1 MNTTN
6 KISKIIKASIEK
18 AKKINEFSDFD
29 SKKIIVEKPK
39 NKSFGNWSTN
49 IALTLSKELKKNPLE
64 IAEIIKSNINN
75 SSILEAV
82 EIIPPGFI
90 NFRLSNSFRSHL
102 INQILKEK
110 ENYGSNKSGKNKK
123 VQLEFVS
130 VNPTGPVHVGHAR
143 GAIVGSCLAKVLSY
157 SGFDVHKEYY
167 VNDAGNQIDLYI
179 SSIKSKIYEN
189 FNQSFPFPEDGY
201 KGENIEIIGE
211 KVIKELQIT
220 ESNLTKIDDKK
231 IRDTAID
238 LTLNVIKKDLIDLGI
253 EYDNWFYESSLFTNK
268 TIESIEKI
276 LNKQN
281 LLYEQDGA
289 KWFRSSS
296 FFTDEDVV
304 INRSDDDGH
313 TYFFSD
319 MAYHYDKFKIRNF
332 EAVINIFGA
341 DHHSHVNRLKSAI
354 SSLEIDVDKL
364 KILLTQIV
372 HFKNEEKVQ
381 KFSKRSGNIY
391 TVRDL
396 ISMVGKDVCRF
407 NFLNRSLDS
416 QQEFDLE
423 LATKESS
430 ENPVYYVQYAYA
442 RINSIIDSFKEKTD
456 DAKLSVLENNF
467 EKNLI
472 DTLDFFPEVILESAL
487 KLQTQNITQ
496 YAIELAKDFQVF
508 YENCKVI
515 SENKELTKARIKLVL
530 ACRIVLK
537 NTLDIMGVSAP
548 ERM

>member
-1 MNTTN
+1 MNTTD
-6 KISKIIKASIEK
+6 KISKIIEASIEK
-18 AKKINEFSDFD
+18 SKKNKTLPNFD
-29 SKKIIVEKPK
+29 SKKITVEKPK

-49 IALTLSKELKKNPLE
+49 IALTLSKELKKKPLE
-64 IAEIIKSNINN
+64 IAGIIKSNITN
-75 SSILEAV
+75 SSIIETV

-90 NFRLSNSFRSHL
+90 NFRLSNSFRSNL
-102 INQILKEK
+102 IDQILSEK
-110 ENYGSNKSGKNKK
+110 ENYGSNKTGANKK

-143 GAIVGSCLAKVLSY
+143 GAIVGSCLAKILSY
-157 SGFDVHKEYY
+157 SGYDVHKEYY
-167 VNDAGNQIDLYI
+167 VNDAGNQIDLYV

-189 FNQSFPFPEDGY
+189 FNQSFPFPKDGY

-211 KVIKELQIT
+211 KVIKKLQIT
-220 ESNLTKIDDKK
+220 ELNLTKIDDKEIK
-231 IRDTAID
+231 DAAID

-253 EYDNWFYESSLFTNK
+253 EYDNWFYESSLFTNN
-268 TIESIEKI
+268 TIQSIEKI
-276 LNKQN
+276 LDDKN
-281 LLYEQDGA
+281 LLYKQDGA
-289 KWFRSSS
+289 KWFKSSN
-296 FFTDEDVV
+296 FYTDDDVV

-319 MAYHYDKFKIRNF
+319 MAYHYDKFIIRNF
-332 EAVINIFGA
+332 ETVINIFGA

-354 SSLEIDVDKL
+354 SSFEINVDKL

-442 RINSIIDSFKEKTD
+442 RISSIIDSFDEKTD
-456 DAKLSVLENNF
+456 DAKLGILENDF

-472 DTLDFFPEVILESAL
+472 DTLD
-487 KLQTQNITQ
+487 
-496 YAIELAKDFQVF
+496 
-508 YENCKVI
+508 
-515 SENKELTKARIKLVL
+515 
-530 ACRIVLK
+530 
-537 NTLDIMGVSAP
+537 
-548 ERM
+548 

>member
-6 KISKIIKASIEK
+6 TISKIIEASIEK
-18 AKKINEFSDFD
+18 GKKYNDFPDFD

-75 SSILEAV
+75 SSIIETV

-90 NFRLSNSFRSHL
+90 NFRLSNSFRSDL

-143 GAIVGSCLAKVLSY
+143 GAIVGSCLAKILSY

-179 SSIKSKIYEN
+179 NSIKSKIYEN
-189 FNQSFPFPEDGY
+189 FNQSFPFPKDGY
-201 KGENIEIIGE
+201 KGENIKIIGE
-211 KVIKELQIT
+211 KVIKKLQIT
-220 ESNLTKIDDKK
+220 DSNLTKIDDKE
-231 IRDTAID
+231 IRETAID

-268 TIESIEKI
+268 TIEGIEKI
-276 LNKQN
+276 LDKKN

-332 EAVINIFGA
+332 EKVINIFGA

-442 RINSIIDSFKEKTD
+442 RISSIIDSFDEKTD
-456 DAKLSVLENNF
+456 DVNLSILENDF

-472 DTLDFFPEVILESAL
+472 DTLDFFPEVILESTL
-487 KLQTQNITQ
+487 KLQTHNITQ
-496 YAIELAKDFQVF
+496 YAIELAKDFQIF
-508 YENCKVI
+508 YENCRVI
-515 SENKELTKARIKLVL
+515 SENKELTQARIKLVL

>member
-6 KISKIIKASIEK
+6 TISKIIEASIQR
-18 AKKINEFSDFD
+18 AKKCNEFPDFD

-75 SSILEAV
+75 SSIIETV

-90 NFRLSNSFRSHL
+90 NFKLSNSFRSDL
-102 INQILKEK
+102 INQILREK
-110 ENYGSNKSGKNKK
+110 ENYGSNKTGKNKK

-189 FNQSFPFPEDGY
+189 FNQSFPFPKDGY

-220 ESNLTKIDDKK
+220 QSNLTKIDDKK
-231 IRDTAID
+231 IRDKAIE
-238 LTLNVIKKDLIDLGI
+238 LTLNQIKKDLIDHGI
-253 EYDNWFYESSLFTNK
+253 EYDNWCYESILFTNK

-296 FFTDEDVV
+296 FFTDEDGV
-304 INRSDDDGH
+304 INRSDDD
-313 TYFFSD
+313 
-319 MAYHYDKFKIRNF
+319 
-332 EAVINIFGA
+332 
-341 DHHSHVNRLKSAI
+341 
-354 SSLEIDVDKL
+354 
-364 KILLTQIV
+364 
-372 HFKNEEKVQ
+372 
-381 KFSKRSGNIY
+381 
-391 TVRDL
+391 
-396 ISMVGKDVCRF
+396 
-407 NFLNRSLDS
+407 
-416 QQEFDLE
+416 
-423 LATKESS
+423 
-430 ENPVYYVQYAYA
+430 
-442 RINSIIDSFKEKTD
+442 
-456 DAKLSVLENNF
+456 
-467 EKNLI
+467 
-472 DTLDFFPEVILESAL
+472 
-487 KLQTQNITQ
+487 
-496 YAIELAKDFQVF
+496 
-508 YENCKVI
+508 
-515 SENKELTKARIKLVL
+515 
-530 ACRIVLK
+530 
-537 NTLDIMGVSAP
+537 
-548 ERM
+548 

>member
-1 MNTTN
+1 MNTTD
-6 KISKIIKASIEK
+6 KISKIIEASIEES
-18 AKKINEFSDFD
+18 KKNKTFPNFD
-29 SKKIIVEKPK
+29 SKKITVEKPK

-49 IALTLSKELKKNPLE
+49 IALTLSKELKKKPLE
-64 IAEIIKSNINN
+64 IAEIIKSNIRN
-75 SSILEAV
+75 SSIIETV

-90 NFRLSNSFRSHL
+90 NFRLSNSFRSDL
-102 INQILKEK
+102 IDQILSEK
-110 ENYGSNKSGKNKK
+110 ENYGSNKTGANKK

-143 GAIVGSCLAKVLSY
+143 GAIVGSCLAKLLSY
-157 SGFDVHKEYY
+157 SGYDVHKEYY
-167 VNDAGNQIDLYI
+167 VNDAGNQIDLYV
-179 SSIKSKIYEN
+179 SSVKSKIYEN
-189 FNQSFPFPEDGY
+189 FNQSFPFPKDGY
-201 KGENIEIIGE
+201 KGKNIEIIGE
-211 KVIKELQIT
+211 KVIKKLQIT
-220 ESNLTKIDDKK
+220 ESNLTKIDDKEIK
-231 IRDTAID
+231 DAAIN

-268 TIESIEKI
+268 TIQNIEKI
-276 LNKQN
+276 LDDKN
-281 LLYEQDGA
+281 LLYKQDGA
-289 KWFRSSS
+289 KWFKSSN
-296 FFTDEDVV
+296 FYTDDDVV

-319 MAYHYDKFKIRNF
+319 MAYHYDKFIIRNF
-332 EAVINIFGA
+332 ETVINIFGA

-354 SSLEIDVDKL
+354 SSFEIDVDKL
-364 KILLTQIV
+364 RILLTQIV

-396 ISMVGKDVCRF
+396 ISIVGKDVCRF

-442 RINSIIDSFKEKTD
+442 RISSIIDSFDEKTD
-456 DAKLSVLENNF
+456 DVNLSILENDF

-472 DTLDFFPEVILESAL
+472 DTLDFFPEVILESTL
-487 KLQTQNITQ
+487 KLQTHNITQ
-496 YAIELAKDFQVF
+496 YAIELAKDFQIF
-508 YENCKVI
+508 YENCRVI
-515 SENKELTKARIKLVL
+515 SENKELTQARIKLVL

-537 NTLDIMGVSAP
+537 NTLDIMGVNAP

>member
-6 KISKIIKASIEK
+6 TISKLIKASIER
-18 AKKINEFSDFD
+18 AKECNEFPDFG

-90 NFRLSNSFRSHL
+90 NFRLSNSFRSDL

-231 IRDTAID
+231 IRDKAIE

-268 TIESIEKI
+268 TMESIEKI

-281 LLYEQDGA
+281 LLYEKDGA
-289 KWFRSSS
+289 KWFRSSN

-304 INRSDDDGH
+304 INRSEDHGH

-332 EAVINIFGA
+332 EKVINIFGA

-442 RINSIIDSFKEKTD
+442 RISSIIDSFDEKPD
-456 DAKLSVLENNF
+456 DVNLSILENDF

-472 DTLDFFPEVILESAL
+472 DTLDFFPEVILESTL
-487 KLQTQNITQ
+487 KLQTHNITQ

-508 YENCKVI
+508 YENCRVI
-515 SENKELTKARIKLVL
+515 SENKELTQARIKLVL

-537 NTLDIMGVSAP
+537 NTLDIMGVNAP

>member
-1 MNTTN
+1 MNTTD
-6 KISKIIKASIEK
+6 KISKIIEVSIEES
-18 AKKINEFSDFD
+18 KKNNSLPNFD

-49 IALTLSKELKKNPLE
+49 IALTLSKELKKKPVE
-64 IAEIIKSNINN
+64 IAEIIKSNISN
-75 SSILEAV
+75 SSIIETV

-90 NFRLSNSFRSHL
+90 NFRLSNSFRSDL
-102 INQILKEK
+102 INQILSEK
-110 ENYGSNKSGKNKK
+110 ENYGSNKIGGNKK

-143 GAIVGSCLAKVLSY
+143 GAIVGSCLAKALSH
-157 SGFDVHKEYY
+157 SGFDVQKEYY

-179 SSIKSKIYEN
+179 SSIKSKIYEI
-189 FNQSFPFPEDGY
+189 FNQYFPFPNDGY
-201 KGENIEIIGE
+201 RGENIEIISE
-211 KVIKELQIT
+211 KIIKKLKIT
-220 ESNLTKIDDKK
+220 QTNLTKIEDKE
-231 IRDTAID
+231 IRAAAIE
-238 LTLNVIKKDLIDLGI
+238 LTLKLIKKDLIDLGI

-268 TIESIEKI
+268 TIERIEKI
-276 LNKQN
+276 LDKQN

-289 KWFRSSS
+289 KWFRSSN

-332 EAVINIFGA
+332 ETVINIFGA

-354 SSLEIDVDKL
+354 SSFQIDVDKL
-364 KILLTQIV
+364 KVLLTQIV

-442 RINSIIDSFKEKTD
+442 RINSIIDSFKGKTD
-456 DAKLSVLENNF
+456 DAKLSVLENDF

-487 KLQTQNITQ
+487 KLQTHNITQ
-496 YAIELAKDFQVF
+496 YAIDLAKDFQVF
-508 YENCKVI
+508 YENCRVI
-515 SENKELTKARIKLVL
+515 SENKELTQARIKLVL

>member
-6 KISKIIKASIEK
+6 TISKIIEASIER
-18 AKKINEFSDFD
+18 AKKCNEFPDFD

-49 IALTLSKELKKNPLE
+49 IALTLSKELKKNPLD

-75 SSILEAV
+75 SSIIDDV

-90 NFRLSNSFRSHL
+90 NFRLSNSFRSDL
-102 INQILKEK
+102 INQILREK

-189 FNQSFPFPEDGY
+189 FNQLFPFPKDGY
-201 KGENIEIIGE
+201 KGENIEIISE
-211 KVIKELQIT
+211 KIKKELQIT
-220 ESNLTKIDDKK
+220 ETNLVKIEDKE
-231 IRDTAID
+231 IRAAAID
-238 LTLNVIKKDLIDLGI
+238 LTLKIIKKDLIDLGI

-276 LNKQN
+276 LDEQN

-289 KWFRSSS
+289 KWFRSSN

-304 INRSDDDGH
+304 IHRSDDDGH

-332 EAVINIFGA
+332 ETVINIFGA

-354 SSLEIDVDKL
+354 SSFEIDVDKL
-364 KILLTQIV
+364 RILLTQIV

-442 RINSIIDSFKEKTD
+442 RISSIIDSFDEKTD
-456 DAKLSVLENNF
+456 DVNLSILENDF

-472 DTLDFFPEVILESAL
+472 DTLDFFPEVILESTL
-487 KLQTQNITQ
+487 KLQTHNITQ

-508 YENCKVI
+508 YENCRVI
-515 SENKELTKARIKLVL
+515 SENKELTQARIKLVL

-537 NTLDIMGVSAP
+537 NTLDIMGVNAP

>member
-1 MNTTN
+1 MSTTN
-6 KISKIIKASIEK
+6 TISKIIEASIEK
-18 AKKINEFSDFD
+18 AKKCNEFPNFD

-49 IALTLSKELKKNPLE
+49 IALTLSKELKKKPLE
-64 IAEIIKSNINN
+64 IAGIIKSNITN
-75 SSILEAV
+75 SSIIETV

-90 NFRLSNSFRSHL
+90 NFRLSNSFRSNL
-102 INQILKEK
+102 IDQILSEK
-110 ENYGSNKSGKNKK
+110 ENYGSNKTGANKK

-143 GAIVGSCLAKVLSY
+143 GAIVGSCLAKILSY
-157 SGFDVHKEYY
+157 SGYDVHKEYY
-167 VNDAGNQIDLYI
+167 VNDAGNQIDLYV

-189 FNQSFPFPEDGY
+189 FNQSFPFPKDGY

-211 KVIKELQIT
+211 KVIKKLQIT
-220 ESNLTKIDDKK
+220 ELNLTKIDDKEIK
-231 IRDTAID
+231 DAAID

-253 EYDNWFYESSLFTNK
+253 EYDNWFYESSLFTNN
-268 TIESIEKI
+268 TIQSIEKI
-276 LNKQN
+276 LDDKN
-281 LLYEQDGA
+281 LLYKQDGA
-289 KWFRSSS
+289 KWFKSSN
-296 FFTDEDVV
+296 FYTDDDVV

-319 MAYHYDKFKIRNF
+319 MAYHYDKFIIRNF
-332 EAVINIFGA
+332 ETVINIFGA

-354 SSLEIDVDKL
+354 SSFEINVDKL

-442 RINSIIDSFKEKTD
+442 RISSIIDSFDEKTD
-456 DAKLSVLENNF
+456 DAKLGILENDF

-472 DTLDFFPEVILESAL
+472 DTLDFFPEVILESTL
-487 KLQTQNITQ
+487 KLQTHSITQ
-496 YAIELAKDFQVF
+496 YAIELAKDFQIF
-508 YENCKVI
+508 YENCRVI
-515 SENKELTKARIKLVL
+515 SENKELTQARIKLVL

>member
-1 MNTTN
+1 MNTTD
-6 KISKIIKASIEK
+6 KISKIIEASIEK
-18 AKKINEFSDFD
+18 SKKNKTFPNFD

-49 IALTLSKELKKNPLE
+49 IALTLSKELKKKPLE
-64 IAEIIKSNINN
+64 IAGIIKSNITN
-75 SSILEAV
+75 SSIIETV

-90 NFRLSNSFRSHL
+90 NFRLSNSFRSNL
-102 INQILKEK
+102 IDQILSEK
-110 ENYGSNKSGKNKK
+110 ENYGSNKTGANKK

-143 GAIVGSCLAKVLSY
+143 GAIVGSCLAKILSY
-157 SGFDVHKEYY
+157 SGYDVHKEYY
-167 VNDAGNQIDLYI
+167 VNDAGNQIDLYV

-189 FNQSFPFPEDGY
+189 FNQSFPFPKDGY

-211 KVIKELQIT
+211 KVIKKLQIT
-220 ESNLTKIDDKK
+220 ELNLTKIDDKEIK
-231 IRDTAID
+231 DAAID

-253 EYDNWFYESSLFTNK
+253 EYDNWFYESSLFTNN
-268 TIESIEKI
+268 TIQSIEKI
-276 LNKQN
+276 LDDKN
-281 LLYEQDGA
+281 LLYKQDGA
-289 KWFRSSS
+289 KWFKSSN
-296 FFTDEDVV
+296 FYTDDDVV

-319 MAYHYDKFKIRNF
+319 MAYHYDKFIIRNF
-332 EAVINIFGA
+332 ETVINIFGA

-354 SSLEIDVDKL
+354 SSFEINVDKL

-442 RINSIIDSFKEKTD
+442 RISSIIDSFDEKTD
-456 DAKLSVLENNF
+456 DAKLGILENDF

-472 DTLDFFPEVILESAL
+472 DTLDFFPEVIFESTL
-487 KLQTQNITQ
+487 KLQTHNITQ

-508 YENCKVI
+508 YENCRVI
-515 SENKELTKARIKLVL
+515 SENKELTQARIKLVL

-537 NTLDIMGVSAP
+537 NTLDIMGVNAP

>member
-1 MNTTN
+1 MNTTD
-6 KISKIIKASIEK
+6 KISKIIEASIEK
-18 AKKINEFSDFD
+18 SKKNKTLPNFD
-29 SKKIIVEKPK
+29 SKKITVEKPK

-64 IAEIIKSNINN
+64 IAGIIKSNITN
-75 SSILEAV
+75 SSIIETV

-90 NFRLSNSFRSHL
+90 NFRLSNSFRSNL
-102 INQILKEK
+102 IDQILSEK
-110 ENYGSNKSGKNKK
+110 ENYGSNKTGANKK

-143 GAIVGSCLAKVLSY
+143 GAIVGSCLAKILSY
-157 SGFDVHKEYY
+157 SGYDVHKEYY
-167 VNDAGNQIDLYI
+167 VNDAGNQIDLYV

-189 FNQSFPFPEDGY
+189 FNQSFPFPKDGY

-211 KVIKELQIT
+211 KVIKKLQIT
-220 ESNLTKIDDKK
+220 ELNLTKIDDKEIK
-231 IRDTAID
+231 DAAID

-253 EYDNWFYESSLFTNK
+253 EYDNWFYESSLFTNN
-268 TIESIEKI
+268 TIQSIEKI
-276 LNKQN
+276 LDDKN
-281 LLYEQDGA
+281 LLYKQDGA
-289 KWFRSSS
+289 KWFKSSN
-296 FFTDEDVV
+296 FYTDDDVV

-319 MAYHYDKFKIRNF
+319 MAYHYDKFIIRNF
-332 EAVINIFGA
+332 ETVINIFGA

-354 SSLEIDVDKL
+354 SSFEINVDKL

-442 RINSIIDSFKEKTD
+442 RISSIIDSFDEKTD
-456 DAKLSVLENNF
+456 DAKLGILENDF

-472 DTLDFFPEVILESAL
+472 DTLDFFPEVIFESTL
-487 KLQTQNITQ
+487 KLQTHNITQ

-508 YENCKVI
+508 YENCRVI
-515 SENKELTKARIKLVL
+515 SENKELTQARIKLVL

-537 NTLDIMGVSAP
+537 NTLDIMGVNAP

>member
-6 KISKIIKASIEK
+6 TISKIIEASIER
-18 AKKINEFSDFD
+18 AKKCNEFPDFD

-75 SSILEAV
+75 SSIIETV

-90 NFRLSNSFRSHL
+90 NFRLSNSFRSDL

-189 FNQSFPFPEDGY
+189 FNQSFPFPKDGY

-231 IRDTAID
+231 IRDKAIE

-332 EAVINIFGA
+332 ETVINIFGA

-354 SSLEIDVDKL
+354 SSFEIDVDKL

-442 RINSIIDSFKEKTD
+442 RISSIIDSFDEKTD
-456 DAKLSVLENNF
+456 DVNLSILENDF

-472 DTLDFFPEVILESAL
+472 DTLDFFPEVILESTL
-487 KLQTQNITQ
+487 KLQTHNITQ
-496 YAIELAKDFQVF
+496 YAIELAKDFQIF
-508 YENCKVI
+508 YENCRVI
-515 SENKELTKARIKLVL
+515 SENKELTQARIKLVL

>member
-1 MNTTN
+1 MNTTD
-6 KISKIIKASIEK
+6 KISKIIEASIEK
-18 AKKINEFSDFD
+18 SKKNKTLPNFD
-29 SKKIIVEKPK
+29 SKKITVEKPK

-49 IALTLSKELKKNPLE
+49 IALTLSKELKKKPLE
-64 IAEIIKSNINN
+64 IAGIIKSNITN
-75 SSILEAV
+75 SSIIETV

-90 NFRLSNSFRSHL
+90 NFRLSNSFRSNL
-102 INQILKEK
+102 IDQILSEK
-110 ENYGSNKSGKNKK
+110 ENYGSNKTGANKK

-143 GAIVGSCLAKVLSY
+143 GAIVGSCLAKILSY
-157 SGFDVHKEYY
+157 SGYDVHKEYY
-167 VNDAGNQIDLYI
+167 VNDAGNQIDLYV

-189 FNQSFPFPEDGY
+189 FNQSFPFPKDGY

-211 KVIKELQIT
+211 KVIKKLQIT
-220 ESNLTKIDDKK
+220 ELNLTKIDDKEIK
-231 IRDTAID
+231 DAAID

-253 EYDNWFYESSLFTNK
+253 EYDNWFYESSLFTNN
-268 TIESIEKI
+268 TIQSIEKI
-276 LNKQN
+276 LDDKN
-281 LLYEQDGA
+281 LLYKQDGA
-289 KWFRSSS
+289 KWFKSSN
-296 FFTDEDVV
+296 FYTDDDVV

-319 MAYHYDKFKIRNF
+319 MAYHYDKFIIRNF
-332 EAVINIFGA
+332 ETVINIFGA

-354 SSLEIDVDKL
+354 SSFEINVDKL

-442 RINSIIDSFKEKTD
+442 RISSIIDSFDEKTD
-456 DAKLSVLENNF
+456 DAKLGILENDF

-472 DTLDFFPEVILESAL
+472 DTLDFFPEVIFESTL
-487 KLQTQNITQ
+487 KLQTHNITQ

-508 YENCKVI
+508 YENCRVI
-515 SENKELTKARIKLVL
+515 SENKELTQARIKLVL

-537 NTLDIMGVSAP
+537 NTLDIMGVNAP